1 MPPQPSDGLMGRPA
15 GDATDQA
22 LRRWRPLARRDLS
35 TARPARVAI
44 RARNPCF
51 LALRREL
58 GWKVRFMAI
67 PLGTSSR
74 GSRHHEV
81 CLSLRHPTDNFHRL
95 TVPGR
100 LHPPDFGA
108 SWGGQ
113 PRPDRLSDIQNGLPR
128 PEFRRFW
135 ALAVGRSVRRVVV
148 CVLVT
153 SFLSSRHRR
162 HTSQISAIH
171 KSCYGHRLRWVPPV
185 AESTGCG

>member
-1 MPPQPSDGLMGRPA
+1 MDFHKFTKLAAQPVPGDGRTIGATQHIAHSGAIEGGIEQHGAGQGTAPDMPPQPSDGLMGRPA

-22 LRRWRPLARRDLS
+22 LMRWRPLARRDLS

-51 LALRREL
+51 LARRREL

-95 TVPGR
+95 TVRDR
-100 LHPPDFGA
+100 LHPPDFRG
-108 SWGGQ
+108 SWAGQ
-113 PRPDRLSDIQNGLPR
+113 
-128 PEFRRFW
+128 
-135 ALAVGRSVRRVVV
+135 
-148 CVLVT
+148 
-153 SFLSSRHRR
+153 
-162 HTSQISAIH
+162 
-171 KSCYGHRLRWVPPV
+171 
-185 AESTGCG
+185 